1 MEETENKIKTRNRSS
16 LSDEAARFL
25 ILRNVCGSLKRNY
38 HFSGVLCYDGRN
50 IRETKKNHADRIN
63 DTKSKEWN

>member
-1 MEETENKIKTRNRSS
+1 MR
-16 LSDEAARFL
+16 LLLFL
-25 ILRNVCGSLKRNY
+25 ILGNVCVSLKRNY

-63 DTKSKEWN
+63 DTKSREWN